1 MTNPRK
7 YGIIITERTKEEE
20 KMFTVFTEIH
30 ENGRVERW
38 YYGTYNDRDFANEV
52 AIDLGNEWPVYH
64 CVCRAEEA
72 EDWGILNLPR

>member
-1 MTNPRK
+1 
-7 YGIIITERTKEEE
+7 
-20 KMFTVFTEIH
+20 MFTVFTEIH
-30 ENGRVERW
+30 ENGTVERW

-72 EDWGILNLPR
+72 EDWGILNLPRQAYAI